1 MATSVSKEESDH
13 EKELNLMTKTRT
25 GAMRPPG
32 PAREQEFHQKLEKG
46 AKTAALHR
54 QKVRQ
59 DEQEAQ
65 RPSPAR
71 SHAAHLAAGRP
82 AAPKAKPGDRDDI

>member
-1 MATSVSKEESDH
+1 
-13 EKELNLMTKTRT
+13 MTKTRT

-32 PAREQEFHQKLEKG
+32 PAREEEFHQKLEKG

-59 DEQEAQ
+59 DDQEAQ
-65 RPSPAR
+65 RPSAG
-71 SHAAHLAAGRP
+71 HADLAAGRP
-82 AAPKAKPGDRDDI
+82 AAPNGKTR